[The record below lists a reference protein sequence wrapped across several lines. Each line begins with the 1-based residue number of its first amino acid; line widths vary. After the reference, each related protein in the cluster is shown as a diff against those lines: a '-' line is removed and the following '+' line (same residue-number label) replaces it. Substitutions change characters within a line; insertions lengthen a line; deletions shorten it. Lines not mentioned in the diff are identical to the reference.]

1 MPLTYQTLYNFCKRS
16 QTIVCS
22 KLDTCLLK
30 KSVGDLKL
38 SRIGMEGDRLDVVI
52 FGASGFTGK
61 YTVYEAVKVLDG
73 LKWGIAGRN
82 KVRVLLVSSRFKFQL
97 NFLF

>member
-1 MPLTYQTLYNFCKRS
+1 
-16 QTIVCS
+16 
-22 KLDTCLLK
+22 
-30 KSVGDLKL
+30 
-38 SRIGMEGDRLDVVI
+38 MEGERLDVVI

-61 YTVYEAVKVLDG
+61 YTVYEAIKVLDG

-82 KVRVLLVSSRFKFQL
+82 KVRILLVSSRFKFQL